1 MLYPTLEIPRPCTLV
16 KVEYPMVKLFEIS
29 EYQYIMYYK
38 SLGIKRNIL
47 RGQKKKRRS
56 WGWEGNRDMVIVGYS
71 SSKTPDKN
79 MRKKD

>member
-1 MLYPTLEIPRPCTLV
+1 MLYSTLEIPRPCTLV

-47 RGQKKKRRS
+47 RGQKK
-56 WGWEGNRDMVIVGYS
+56 EE
-71 SSKTPDKN
+71 
-79 MRKKD
+79 KKKLGMGGESRYGDSGL

>member
-47 RGQKKKRRS
+47 RGQKKK
-56 WGWEGNRDMVIVGYS
+56 
-71 SSKTPDKN
+71 
-79 MRKKD
+79 KKKKLGMGGESRYGDSGL